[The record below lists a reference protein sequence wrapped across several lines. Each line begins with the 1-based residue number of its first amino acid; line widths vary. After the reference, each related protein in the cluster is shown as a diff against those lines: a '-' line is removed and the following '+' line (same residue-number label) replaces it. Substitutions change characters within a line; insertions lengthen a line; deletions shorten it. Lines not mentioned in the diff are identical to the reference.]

1 LLGCEFD
8 DAKKL
13 ARNAA
18 LLAGER
24 KVMTENRLWR
34 RILGWA
40 LVCAALVAICALRA
54 APQVAVTHPQ
64 GILHGWLVVRSEDG
78 QAIADGELTQTA
90 HGDRVS
96 VRMVL
101 RFKDGSL
108 QDETTEY
115 SQRGRLL
122 LVSDHM
128 IQKGPSFKHAIDMTV
143 ERASGNVTVTYTD
156 DDGKQKNATQKMKL
170 PLDLAN
176 GMVPTL
182 VQESAGS
189 TAKITGSMVV
199 ATPKPRL
206 VKLVITPQGEDSF
219 STGTASHKATQYS
232 VHIDIGGVA
241 GKVAPM
247 VGKQPPDVHI
257 WIAQG
262 EAPMFV
268 KMEGPMFEGGPVWKV
283 ELASPVWPKGSGQE
297 SKAGE

>member
-1 LLGCEFD
+1 MSESRRWQRV
-8 DAKKL
+8 L
-13 ARNAA
+13 AW
-18 LLAGER
+18 
-24 KVMTENRLWR
+24 V
-34 RILGWA
+34 
-40 LVCAALVAICALRA
+40 LVCAGLVAICALRA
-54 APQVAVTHPQ
+54 APQVPVAHAQ
-64 GILHGWLVVRSEDG
+64 GILHGWLVVRSDDG
-78 QAIADGELTQTA
+78 EAIADGELTQIA
-90 HGDRVS
+90 RGERVT
-96 VRMVL
+96 VQMVL

-115 SQRGRLL
+115 TQRGHLI

-143 ERASGNVTVTYTD
+143 ERASGNVTVIYTD
-156 DDGKQKNATQKMKL
+156 DDGKQKKSEQKMKL

-182 VQESAGS
+182 LQESAGG

-219 STGTASHKATQYS
+219 STGAASHKATEYS

-241 GKVAPM
+241 GAVAPI

-283 ELASPVWPKGSGQE
+283 ELASPVWPKGAGQE
-297 SKAGE
+297 SKAGR

>member
-1 LLGCEFD
+1 MS
-8 DAKKL
+8 
-13 ARNAA
+13 
-18 LLAGER
+18 ER
-24 KVMTENRLWR
+24 LVWQ
-34 RILGWA
+34 RILALA
-40 LVCAALVAICALRA
+40 LVCAGLVAICALRA
-54 APQVAVTHPQ
+54 APQVAVTHAQ

-78 QAIADGELTQTA
+78 EAIADGELMQVA
-90 HGDRVS
+90 RGERVT
-96 VRMVL
+96 VRMNL
-101 RFKDGSL
+101 HFKDGSQ

-115 SQRGRLL
+115 TQRGRLI

-128 IQKGPSFKHAIDMTV
+128 IQKGPAFKHAIDMTV
-143 ERASGNVTVTYTD
+143 ERASGNVTVIYTG
-156 DDGKQKNATQKMKL
+156 DDGKEKKSVQKMKL

-182 VQESAGS
+182 LQEAGGGS
-189 TAKITGSMVV
+189 AKITGSMVV

-206 VKLVITPQGEDSF
+206 VKLLITPQGEDSF
-219 STGTASHKATQYS
+219 STGGASHKATQYS

-241 GKVAPM
+241 GAVAPI

-283 ELASPVWPKGSGQE
+283 ELASPVWPKGGGQE
-297 SKAGE
+297 SKAGR

>member
-1 LLGCEFD
+1 
-8 DAKKL
+8 
-13 ARNAA
+13 
-18 LLAGER
+18 
-24 KVMTENRLWR
+24 MTESRVWQRVLAF
-34 RILGWA
+34 A
-40 LVCAALVAICALRA
+40 LVCAAAVAICALRA
-54 APQVAVTHPQ
+54 APQVVVAHPQ
-64 GILHGWLVVRSEDG
+64 GLLHGWLVVRSEDG
-78 QAIADGELTQTA
+78 EAIADGELTQIARGEKVT
-90 HGDRVS
+90 

-115 SQRGRLL
+115 SQRGRLI

-128 IQKGPSFKHAIDMTV
+128 IQKGPAFKRAIDMKID
-143 ERASGNVTVTYTD
+143 RASGNVTVNYTD
-156 DDGKQKNATQKMKL
+156 DDGKPKNSTQKIKL

-176 GMVPTL
+176 GIVPTL
-182 VQESAGS
+182 LQESAGGS
-189 TAKITGSMVV
+189 AKITGSMVV

-206 VKLVITPQGEDSF
+206 VKLVITPQGEESF
-219 STGTASHKATQYS
+219 STGAVSHKATQYS

-241 GKVAPM
+241 GAVAPI

-283 ELASPVWPKGSGQE
+283 ELASPVWPKGAGQE
-297 SKAGE
+297 SKAGR